1 MTAWRAAPIVT
12 ALAVVLAGSAVA
24 DAQNFM
30 RRGRAPLREPTPES
44 FDGGFTF
51 CRGIYTQV
59 RRMRSGAGWTTDYP
73 DADINFSIRLSE
85 LTKTRVGRRPD
96 GEPNHLTV
104 RLTDDNLFYCQSL
117 HMEDIGSAELSE
129 IEVTRLREY
138 LLKGGFLWVDDYWGT
153 QAWEYWVQTIS
164 RVLPPNEYPIM
175 DLKPDHALFH
185 TQYPVP
191 RVPQIPSIRM
201 WRPGGSTSEDPPD
214 TDEVHGRGISDR
226 EGRLMVFMTHNTDV
240 SDAWE
245 REGEDPRYFYEFGPN
260 GYALGI
266 NVILYAL
273 SH

>member
-1 MTAWRAAPIVT
+1 MMSRRLAPVVT
-12 ALAVVLAGSAVA
+12 ALVVVLAGSAVA
-24 DAQNFM
+24 DAQNFR
-30 RRGRAPLREPTPES
+30 RRGRAPLREPTAES

-51 CRGIYTQV
+51 CRGVYTQA
-59 RRMRSGAGWTTDYP
+59 RSMRSGTGWTTDYP

-104 RLTDDNLFYCQSL
+104 RLTDDHLFSCQSL

-129 IEVTRLREY
+129 IETTRLREY
-138 LLKGGFLWVDDYWGT
+138 LLKGGFLWVDDYWGSE
-153 QAWEYWVQTIS
+153 AWEYWVRTIS
-164 RVLPPNEYPIM
+164 RVLPPNQYPIV
-175 DLKPDHALFH
+175 DLKADHPLFH

-191 RVPQIPSIRM
+191 GVPQIPSIRM

-214 TDEVHGRGISDR
+214 TDEVHGRGISDP
-226 EGRLMVFMTHNTDV
+226 EGRLMVFMTHNTDI